1 MGIENLSRIFNP
13 KSIAVVGASERQDAV
28 GGKILNNLKSLGYQ
42 GAIFPVNA
50 FRQTVQGIAAYPSVT
65 KIPSKVDLAVIATPA
80 HTVPQLLEEC
90 GEAGVLGIIIVS
102 AGFREAGRTGFE
114 LEKRIVEYQK
124 KYGLRIIGANSFGV
138 IRPKINLYA
147 SFADKQAHPG
157 KIAFI
162 SQSAALCA
170 YALDW
175 ASEAQIGFSAVV
187 STGSML
193 DVDLG
198 DLIDYFGVDPE
209 TRSIVLY
216 VESVKNA
223 RKFMSAARSFTRN
236 KPIIVVK
243 AGRFKESI
251 EAALSHSGSMVGE
264 AEIYDA
270 AFKRAGIVRVEA
282 IRELFNCA
290 EALAM
295 QPNPADP
302 HLTIITNAGGPAIMA
317 TDSLVAKGGK
327 LAQFSDETRQA
338 LKEALPSYCSISNP
352 LDIYEDATPERF
364 RKAIEICARNPGSDS
379 FLVIYTPQG
388 NTTSSELAQLIVD
401 FAKQTKKTVFTA
413 LMSEDSCCL
422 QARRFLRR
430 NGVPAFTAPEEA
442 VATFMYMHEY
452 AKNLALLYQ
461 TPQELTVEPANTPL
475 LKGILRRAFC
485 EGRKVLTL
493 PECMQFLREYKIP
506 TAKTFVATTR
516 EEAVALASEI
526 GYPVV
531 MKALSLQ
538 ATHKF
543 KVGMVKLNVCSPAET
558 ANAFDELAI
567 KIKNYTPAEFQGVAV
582 QPMLRERG
590 YELLVGSKKDRQFGS
605 VIVFGMGGTETEF
618 FRDAAV
624 GFPPLNQAHAK
635 ALIEETKIYKQSVA
649 SGWPL
654 NEKLLEEVLVRFS
667 RLVLDFP
674 EITEIDINPLIVSGN
689 EAAAVDVR
697 MILDWER
704 MMREVADHQDPTV
717 IAAYPQKYNLIHKL
731 GAETE
736 ATLRPIKPEDETR
749 FCEFLMSLS
758 KETMRFR
765 FFQILKEIPHE
776 TLTRYCNLDYDRE
789 IAIVAELKDSKKII
803 GAGGVIVEPDGKTGE
818 FAVLVGDQW
827 QGCGLGSK
835 LMDGIVN
842 IARELQLEKVFGY
855 VLADNSRMLRLC
867 EKKGFKI
874 ESCDEDVAKLTL
886 TLRQH

>member
-1 MGIENLSRIFNP
+1 MGIENLNRIFNP
-13 KSIAVVGASERQDAV
+13 KSIAVIGASYRQDAV
-28 GGKILNNLKSLGYQ
+28 GGKILNNLRSLGYQ
-42 GAIFPVNA
+42 GSIFPVNA
-50 FRQTVQGIAAYPSVT
+50 FRQTVQGIPAYPTVT
-65 KIPSKVDLAVIATPA
+65 KIPSRVDLAVIATPA
-80 HTVPQLLEEC
+80 HTVPQLVEEC
-90 GEAGVLGIIIVS
+90 GEAGILGIIIVS
-102 AGFREAGRTGFE
+102 AGFREAGKMGSE
-114 LEKRIVEYQK
+114 LEKQIVAHQK
-124 KYGLRIIGANSFGV
+124 KYGLRIIGTNSFGV

-147 SFADKQAHPG
+147 SFTDKQAHKG

-175 ASEAQIGFSAVV
+175 ADEAQVGFSAVV

-223 RKFMSAARSFTRN
+223 RKFMSAARNFTRS

-243 AGRFKESI
+243 AGRFKESM
-251 EAALSHSGSMVGE
+251 EAALSHIGALVGE

-295 QPNPADP
+295 QPNPADA

-327 LAQFSDETRQA
+327 LAPFSDETIRA
-338 LKEALPSYCSISNP
+338 LKEALPPYCSISNP

-364 RKAIEICARNPGSDS
+364 RKAIEICGKNPSSGS

-401 FAKQTKKTVFTA
+401 FTRQTKKTVFTV

-442 VATFMYMHEY
+442 VSTFMYMYEY

-461 TPQELTVEPANTPL
+461 TPQEISVEPANTSL
-475 LKGILRRAFC
+475 LRGILRRAFC
-485 EGRKVLTL
+485 EGRRVLTL
-493 PECMQFLREYKIP
+493 TECMQFLREYKIP
-506 TAKTFVATTR
+506 TAKTLIAKTS
-516 EEAVALASEI
+516 EEAVALASEV
-526 GYPVV
+526 GYPIV

-543 KVGMVKLNVCSPAET
+543 KIGMVKLNVCSPTET
-558 ANAFDELAI
+558 AAVFDELAT
-567 KIKNYTPAEFQGVAV
+567 KIKNYTPAEFQGVAI
-582 QPMLRERG
+582 QPMLREGG
-590 YELLVGSKKDRQFGS
+590 YELLMGSKKDKQFGS
-605 VIVFGMGGTETEF
+605 VVVFGMGGTATEF
-618 FRDAAV
+618 FRDTAV
-624 GFPPLNQAHAK
+624 GFPPLNQTMAK

-649 SGWPL
+649 SGRPL
-654 NEKLLEEVLVRFS
+654 NKELLEGALVRFS
-667 RLVLDFP
+667 HLVLDFP
-674 EITEIDINPLIVSGN
+674 EITEIDLNPFIVSENG
-689 EAAAVDVR
+689 AAAVDVR
-697 MILDWER
+697 IVLDWER
-704 MMREVADHQDPTV
+704 MMREVAEHQNPAL
-717 IAAYPQKYNLIHKL
+717 IASYPQKYNLIHKL
-731 GAETE
+731 NAETE

-765 FFQILKEIPHE
+765 FFQVLKEIPHE
-776 TLTRYCNLDYDRE
+776 TLARYCNLDYDRE
-789 IAIVAELKDSKKII
+789 IAMVAELKDSKKII

-827 QGCGLGSK
+827 QGLGLGSK
-835 LMDGIVN
+835 LMDCIVN
-842 IARELQLEKVFGY
+842 IARDLQLEKVFGY
-855 VLADNSRMLRLC
+855 VLADNLKMRRLC

-874 ESCDEDVAKLTL
+874 EAYDEDVAKLTL
-886 TLRQH
+886 TLR